1 MNGSFH
7 TVVMCVV
14 SHFSCQLLTMNVF
27 NKAFGWLAWFVVM
40 EMTTFEQNCLL
51 LILAATHWD
60 DWKGVVSKCNLSD
73 NQPCCLLMS
82 G

>member
-27 NKAFGWLAWFVVM
+27 NKPFGWLAWFVVM
-40 EMTTFEQNCLL
+40 EM
-51 LILAATHWD
+51 ILR
-60 DWKGVVSKCNLSD
+60 LSRIVY
-73 NQPCCLLMS
+73 C
-82 G
+82 